1 MILAPGR
8 EDGSFILCLREK
20 NPLTEIWD
28 GHMEGLNGVKKNY
41 EADQSFDIEDLETIL
56 SSLFLGRQKVFFTL
70 GQDEVLDKIL
80 MKASMLSEQGREERR
95 ELYHPRY
102 RHWSRWFMK

>member
-1 MILAPGR
+1 
-8 EDGSFILCLREK
+8 
-20 NPLTEIWD
+20 
-28 GHMEGLNGVKKNY
+28 MEGLSGVKKNY

-80 MKASMLSEQGREERR
+80 MKSFNAVRAGQRRGGGVPSEIQALEP
-95 ELYHPRY
+95 LV
-102 RHWSRWFMK
+102 SRSRGSL